1 MEYLTTWLSE
11 HAVGWGF
18 KIIIAIAIFV
28 IGKYLARMIT
38 KLLQKALSD
47 TGTDAM
53 LVKFLGNIAYVI
65 LLVAVVFAAID
76 SVGINVTSLLAVL
89 GAAGLAVGLAMKDS
103 LSNIAS
109 GVMIII
115 LRPFKIGDY
124 ITAGGISG
132 TVDEIGLFCTLLH
145 SGDNKRIIVPNSAIF
160 GGTIVNTSALST
172 RRIDLIIG
180 IGYGDNIAQA
190 RDIIIGIM
198 AADERILK
206 DPEASVSIA
215 ELAESSIDLKVRPW
229 VNADDYW
236 SVRPDLL
243 EQIKLQLDAAGITIP
258 YPQQD
263 VHMHEVKAA
272 A

>member
-1 MEYLTTWLSE
+1 
-11 HAVGWGF
+11 
-18 KIIIAIAIFV
+18 
-28 IGKYLARMIT
+28 
-38 KLLQKALSD
+38 
-47 TGTDAM
+47 
-53 LVKFLGNIAYVI
+53 
-65 LLVAVVFAAID
+65 
-76 SVGINVTSLLAVL
+76 
-89 GAAGLAVGLAMKDS
+89 
-103 LSNIAS
+103 
-109 GVMIII
+109 
-115 LRPFKIGDY
+115 
-124 ITAGGISG
+124 
-132 TVDEIGLFCTLLH
+132 
-145 SGDNKRIIVPNSAIF
+145 
-160 GGTIVNTSALST
+160 LST

-206 DPEASVSIA
+206 DPEAAVSIA

-263 VHMHEVKAA
+263 VHMHEVKSAA
-272 A
+272 